1 MAVMKRYPVTIKE
14 LSEASYPC
22 WIKFL
27 HDKYGGLS
35 IESTGYDNAYDQGL
49 IAVVHMQRATAE
61 KIPFGIQYV
70 MPDVW
75 PINMDGRFGVE
86 LALTLKSRR
95 RSRNL
100 KVKDVCIKGNSLTI
114 ETQESVV
121 TQIYPIDLE
130 KAYTAFLA
138 RYGEREL
145 MEDDSPM
152 DFEMEEEWKVKF
164 DGSFRG
170 PKRAGDRLPQA
181 P

>member
-1 MAVMKRYPVTIKE
+1 MAVMKRYSVTIKE

-100 KVKDVCIKGNSLTI
+100 KVKDVRIKGNSLTI
-114 ETQESVV
+114 ETNESTV
-121 TQIYPIDLE
+121 TQRYQFNLE
-130 KAYTAFLA
+130 VAYTAFLTQ
-138 RYGEREL
+138 YKEREL
-145 MEDDSPM
+145 MEDDSPLE
-152 DFEMEEEWKVKF
+152 FETDDAWRCDI
-164 DGSFRG
+164 DGSVQ
-170 PKRAGDRLPQA
+170 DT
-181 P
+181 